1 MNILFILYGDFTTNT
16 AGPIA
21 LFASELK
28 RLGHQCV
35 IAVPS
40 GIETVNTHAMPAFRP
55 MLYEQVIDLEGKI
68 FENGACAD
76 VIHACTLRIGVI
88 NFLKTFL
95 SRWPT
100 PLVVYLEDN
109 ETWIAQHYLGLD
121 DQAFKRLSEAE
132 MSALLPDALS
142 NPYEYPYA
150 LALADLVILIQEKLN
165 SEAPLFVPKKVIP
178 WGVDQNFFSPE
189 VVPSVKWRQKLL
201 LDGKERIIVYHG
213 GLNGFT
219 RQSMIELCQAVE
231 IINASGIDCKL
242 IRTGVNL
249 INFWDELSLNAR
261 QYILEIGVVDRKELP
276 SILALADIYV
286 QPGRIN
292 PFEDLRLP
300 SKVPE
305 FLAMGRPVILPN
317 VNIANLF
324 DDGKNAILLSN
335 GEPKEIANA
344 CLAILGDKEL
354 CNLLSKGAREF
365 AQNNFE
371 ITAQAK
377 KLEIAYQEAIEMFNA
392 NETACSWEIYNSRGA
407 IAAALSRANFVLS
420 SFDRRSQEVAR
431 QLLIWCGKLNERMQY
446 DGLCVDM
453 PKESKAPKNAE
464 AIKYFFKDL
473 CSKLTYLVTKNQ

>member
-16 AGPIA
+16 AGPIS

-28 RLGHQCV
+28 SLGHQCV

-40 GIETVNTHAMPAFRP
+40 GIETVNTHAIPAFRP

-76 VIHACTLRIGVI
+76 VIHTCTLRIGVI
-88 NFLKTFL
+88 NFLKNFL

-121 DQAFKRLSEAE
+121 DQDFKKLSEAE
-132 MSALLPDALS
+132 MSTLLPDALS

-150 LALADLVILIQEKLN
+150 LALADLVILIQEKLS
-165 SEAPLFVPKKVIP
+165 SEVPLFVPKKVIP
-178 WGVDQNFFSPE
+178 WGVDQNFFQPE
-189 VVPSVKWRQKLL
+189 VAPSVKWKQQLL
-201 LDGKERIIVYHG
+201 LDGKEKIIVYHG

-219 RQSMIELCQAVE
+219 RQSMFDLCQAVE
-231 IINASGIDCKL
+231 IINASGVDCKL
-242 IRTGVNL
+242 IRTGVNP

-261 QYILEIGVVDRKELP
+261 QYILEIGVVDRNELP
-276 SILALADIYV
+276 SLLALADLYV

-324 DDGKNAILLSN
+324 DHGKNAILLST

-344 CLAILGDKEL
+344 CLAILGDEEL
-354 CNLLSKGAREF
+354 FTLLSKGAREF

-371 ITAQAK
+371 ITAQTK
-377 KLEIAYQEAIEMFNA
+377 KLEIAYQEAIGMFHE
-392 NETACSWEIYNSRGA
+392 NETACSWEIYNSRGV
-407 IAAALSRANFVLS
+407 ISAALSRANFRLA
-420 SFDRRSQEVAR
+420 SFDRSSLEVAR
-431 QLLIWCGKLNERMQY
+431 QLLKWCEKLNERMQY
-446 DGLCVDM
+446 DYLRVDM
-453 PKESKAPKNAE
+453 PKESNIPQNTE
-464 AIKYFFKDL
+464 VIKSFFKRL
-473 CSKLTYLVTKNQ
+473 CTQLSNLVTKNQ

>member
-35 IAVPS
+35 IAVPG

-150 LALADLVILIQEKLN
+150 LALADLVILIQEKLS
-165 SEAPLFVPKKVIP
+165 SEVPLFVPTRVIP
-178 WGVDQNFFSPE
+178 WGVDQTFFHPK
-189 VVPSVKWRQKLL
+189 VMPSSQWRQQLGF
-201 LDGKERIIVYHG
+201 DGAEKVVVYHG

-219 RQSMIELCQAVE
+219 RQSMIDLCQAIE

-242 IRTGVNL
+242 IRTGVNP

-261 QYILEIGVVDRKELP
+261 QYIQEIGVVDRKELP
-276 SILALADIYV
+276 SILAMADIYV

-324 DDGKNAILLSN
+324 DDGKNAMLLST

-344 CLAILGDKEL
+344 CLAILENEEL
-354 CNLLSKGAREF
+354 YTLLSKGARDF

-371 ITAQAK
+371 ITAQVK
-377 KLEIAYQEAIEMFNA
+377 KLEIAYQEAIDMFNA
-392 NETACSWEIYNSRGA
+392 NETTCSWEIYNSGGV
-407 IAAALSRANFVLS
+407 ISAALSRANFMLA
-420 SFDRRSQEVAR
+420 SFDRSSLEVAR
-431 QLLIWCGKLNERMQY
+431 QLLKWCGKLNERMQY
-446 DGLCVDM
+446 DSLCFDM
-453 PKESKAPKNAE
+453 PKESKTPKNAE
-464 AIKYFFKDL
+464 TIKSFFKDL
-473 CSKLTYLVTKNQ
+473 CSKLSHLVTKNQ